1 MNALKIYPP
10 SSLNSPDLMPP
21 FSEFGYRFLA
31 EGDSWFTIGA
41 LNPLK
46 NSNLLFEMRFAQ
58 TGCAIN
64 CATPG
69 DTLNHMSELN
79 SDPDFID
86 LLTGRRARVWD
97 GLLLSCGGNDLI
109 DALGVRGPGVPLDKR
124 LLREAAEWGDAAQG
138 AARYLSDAG
147 WQTFSTYLKA
157 NLKHMIGLRDA
168 GPSRGAPMF
177 LHGYAVPMPRP
188 APAELGIGPWLY
200 PSVQAY
206 AIPEADYEAVAAL
219 LIKRLAAL
227 LAECAADAGNFP
239 NLHFFDTTVIPILA
253 AAKGSS
259 GESGNWI
266 NEIHLN
272 RQGCSALA
280 VPWAAAIEKVIR
292 TERGEI

>member
-1 MNALKIYPP
+1 MNKLKIYPP

-21 FSEFGYRFLA
+21 FSEFGYRLLA
-31 EGDSWFTIGA
+31 EGDSWFTVGA

-69 DTLNHMSELN
+69 DTLSHMSQLN

-86 LLTGRRARVWD
+86 LLAGRRARVWD
-97 GLLLSCGGNDLI
+97 GVLLSCGGNDLI
-109 DALGVRGPGVPLDKR
+109 DALGARGAGVPLAQR
-124 LLREAAEWGDAAQG
+124 LLREAAEWGDASQG

-157 NLKHMIGLRDA
+157 NLKHMVGLRDA

-188 APAELGIGPWLY
+188 APAELGIGPWLH

-227 LAECAADAGNFP
+227 LAECAADAANFP
-239 NLHFFDTTVIPILA
+239 NLHFFDTTLITIEPA
-253 AAKGSS
+253 QKGSA
-259 GESGNWI
+259 GESGDWI

-272 RQGCSALA
+272 RHGCEKLA

>member
-1 MNALKIYPP
+1 MNKLKIYPP

-31 EGDSWFTIGA
+31 EGDSWFTVGA

-58 TGCAIN
+58 TGCAVN

-109 DALGVRGPGVPLDKR
+109 DALGVRGPGIPLAKR
-124 LLREAAEWGDAAQG
+124 LLREAAEWGDAASG

-147 WQTFSTYLKA
+147 WQTFSSYLKA
-157 NLKHMIGLRDA
+157 NLKHMVGLRDA

-206 AIPEADYEAVAAL
+206 AIPESDYEAVAAL
-219 LIKRLAAL
+219 LIRRLAAL
-227 LAECAADAGNFP
+227 LAECAADAANFP
-239 NLHFFDTTVIPILA
+239 NLHFFDTTAIAIEPA
-253 AAKGSS
+253 QKGSS
-259 GESGNWI
+259 GESGDWI

-272 RQGCSALA
+272 RRGCEALA

-292 TERGEI
+292 AERGED

>member
-1 MNALKIYPP
+1 MNKLKIYPP

-31 EGDSWFTIGA
+31 EGDSWFTVGA

-109 DALGVRGPGVPLDKR
+109 DALGVRGPGIPLAQR
-124 LLREAAEWGDAAQG
+124 LLREAAEWGDASQG

-157 NLKHMIGLRDA
+157 NLKHMVGLRDA

-188 APAELGIGPWLY
+188 APAELASGPGCIRRCRPMRFPRPTTR
-200 PSVQAY
+200 PS
-206 AIPEADYEAVAAL
+206 L
-219 LIKRLAAL
+219 R
-227 LAECAADAGNFP
+227 C
-239 NLHFFDTTVIPILA
+239 
-253 AAKGSS
+253 
-259 GESGNWI
+259 
-266 NEIHLN
+266 
-272 RQGCSALA
+272 
-280 VPWAAAIEKVIR
+280 
-292 TERGEI
+292 

>member
-1 MNALKIYPP
+1 MNKLKIYPP

-31 EGDSWFTIGA
+31 EGDSWFTVGA

-97 GLLLSCGGNDLI
+97 GVLLSCGGNDLI
-109 DALGVRGPGVPLDKR
+109 DALGARGPGVPLAKR
-124 LLREAAEWGDAAQG
+124 LLREAAEWGDASQG

-157 NLKHMIGLRDA
+157 NLKHMVGLRDA

-188 APAELGIGPWLY
+188 APAELDIGPWLY
-200 PSVQAY
+200 PSVLAY

-227 LAECAADAGNFP
+227 LAECAADVATFP
-239 NLHFFDTTVIPILA
+239 NLHFFDSTLIPIQP
-253 AAKGSS
+253 AAKGST
-259 GESGNWI
+259 GESGDWI

-272 RQGCSALA
+272 RHGCEALA

-292 TERGEI
+292 SERGED

>member
-1 MNALKIYPP
+1 MNKLKIYPP

-31 EGDSWFTIGA
+31 EGDSWFTVGA

-109 DALGVRGPGVPLDKR
+109 DALGVRGPGVPLAKR

-157 NLKHMIGLRDA
+157 NLKHMVGLRDA

-177 LHGYAVPMPRP
+177 LHGYALPMPRP
-188 APAELGIGPWLY
+188 APAELGIGPWIY
-200 PSVQAY
+200 PSVLAY

-219 LIKRLAAL
+219 LIGRLAAL
-227 LAECAADAGNFP
+227 LAECAADAATFP
-239 NLHFFDTTVIPILA
+239 NLHFFDSTAIPIEPA
-253 AAKGSS
+253 NKGST
-259 GESGNWI
+259 GESGDWI

-272 RQGCSALA
+272 RHGCEALA
-280 VPWAAAIEKVIR
+280 VPWAAAIEQVIR
-292 TERGEI
+292 TERGED